1 MHCKVHTWP
10 TSVTLSVWVAAGFWI
25 AHHRFFLIIGLQD
38 IHADSYQLLVR
49 SGREDGVFPLIGHE
63 NPYSIK
69 MNHLREAVERLGED
83 TNVGR
88 ETFPIDGHFPVE
100 SLPDNLQCH
109 FLLKHRSNDDC
120 SSKQL
125 KRKRALMKW
134 RFRRSPTKLEELV
147 LPVVSPSTPG
157 ALFGVSLPILCPDDN
172 PPLPIMSMLH
182 ILHREGPHTNGL
194 FRKSANVR
202 ACRNLR
208 ERLLAGM
215 EISWSEE
222 QLHVIATVFKDF
234 LRNIPG
240 SLLCLELYEQWLIL
254 GTLQDPEEAEE
265 YAKWSESN
273 AVQE

>member
-1 MHCKVHTWP
+1 M
-10 TSVTLSVWVAAGFWI
+10 S
-25 AHHRFFLIIGLQD
+25 D